1 MPTALATADPAHD
14 RRQRLIGIAWLVGA
28 TLCFACIDASAK
40 WLNRSIPP
48 LQTVAIRYLGAF
60 VVIALLLNPRTKPG
74 ILRTKKPLLQVAR
87 GLGLVVAS
95 ICLITALRHLP
106 LTMTTAITFSA
117 PLLVAV
123 GAGPI
128 LREKL
133 GPRRVAAVA
142 VGFGGVLI
150 VTHPWTGGFHPMMGL
165 AFLCAV
171 TTALYTLGT
180 RILARYD
187 PPETTMFYTAVVGAV
202 AVLPIVAFI
211 WEPLTGPQVWT
222 AIATISIFGAAG
234 HWALIMA
241 HRHAPAS
248 VVAPFFYSQIL
259 WAVVFAMVIFDEVPA
274 AATLLG
280 AAIVVGSGLYLLHRE
295 RVRHAAPQ
303 VKAGD

>member
-1 MPTALATADPAHD
+1 MPPAPANAEAAHD

-40 WLNRSIPP
+40 WLNRSQPP

-60 VVIALLLNPRTKPG
+60 VVIALLLNPRTRPG

-123 GAGPI
+123 GAGPL

-133 GPRRVAAVA
+133 GPRRVAAVV

-171 TTALYTLGT
+171 TTALYTLCT

-211 WEPLTGPQVWT
+211 WEPLTAPHVWT

-234 HWALIMA
+234 HWMLIMA

-259 WAVVFAMVIFDEVPA
+259 WAIVFAYVIFDEVPA
-274 AATLLG
+274 APTLLG
-280 AAIVVGSGLYLLHRE
+280 AAIVIGSGLYLLHRE
-295 RVRHAAPQ
+295 RARHRGPGAAT
-303 VKAGD
+303 AG